1 MQSKIYGSKSVQ
13 PQLTESTDSSLAQ
26 ASSMGVYI
34 AIVKDNADPMNM
46 GRLRV
51 YIPEFGGN
59 PEDPDKW
66 IHVAY
71 ASPMAGTTSVFEQGA
86 NVKEY
91 SNTIQSYGFWSHA
104 PEIDSQV
111 LVTFAGGKIDKGFW
125 FAGLFQT
132 GTTGP
137 IPGLPAGKTYGG
149 EDRIRTN
156 KNRKD
161 KDPDLDKRVDHALHQ
176 RLIRQGLDKDPIRGL
191 STSGAERESA
201 SKVTGILTKGQHSFV
216 MDDGDS
222 DGNSKLIR
230 LRTSSGNQ
238 ILMDDVSSTIY
249 VINAEGTNW
258 LELGG
263 DGRIYIYAAN
273 DISVNTEGTLN
284 LRASKNINI
293 EAGKDLNLVAAN
305 NMYASVKDYNLT
317 ASGNLRESV
326 AKEASIKVGGN
337 YLEEASSIHMN
348 GPSPSAATLPVVNT
362 LVTNTLI
369 TSSICTIVPEIE
381 PWNGHTGIMFKKG
394 PGNKQMRRDPAPKLV
409 PVKPKPEEKGATIV
423 KNPSPLNEERSVPK
437 KVETLTASP
446 EAAALIKDS
455 NEFRPYP
462 YDDDTGMSAG
472 FGTEVTTK
480 DEDKSLSEPAP
491 TDVPAAP
498 SAPAEEPALTKE
510 EKDRLQAEAFGKVID
525 ARIEEDQLTPGS
537 NKWFA
542 AHERTEALRREY
554 EAIRDTGRPLP
565 STGGSSSVTAPSQDS
580 NVQVSGAQQPASD
593 NNITHG
599 FSQEKFEQ
607 DFNLSMNQAQTKVKS
622 GLSKLG
628 IKEVPQKVFDGF
640 TSMTHQVGDF
650 TTAFVNNRKVDL
662 TDVYKE
668 GDWDRAASFIAQD
681 SRDPVRRQAEA
692 NMMVNADYGNPR
704 TSDEVV
710 ADGLAKTKEL
720 ADKGRL
726 NEQTNRPPSPAQLA
740 ALKNTFIKISGGQ
753 LALPVTLAEFANKFK
768 TAKPAPTP
776 KKWGY

>member
-1 MQSKIYGSKSVQ
+1 MQSKIYGSKLVQ
-13 PQLTESTDSSLAQ
+13 PQLTESTEKSLAQ

-51 YIPEFGGN
+51 YVPEFGGN
-59 PEDPDKW
+59 PEDEDKW

-71 ASPMAGTTSVFEQGA
+71 ASPMAGTTSIYNQGS

-91 SNTIQSYGFWSHA
+91 SNTIQSYGFWAHA
-104 PEIDSQV
+104 PELESQI
-111 LVTFAGGKIDKGFW
+111 LVAFAAGKIDKGFW
-125 FAGLFQT
+125 FASLFQT

-137 IPGLPAGKTYGG
+137 IPGLPAGKTYNG
-149 EDRIRTN
+149 ENRIRTN

-161 KDPDLDKRVDHALHQ
+161 KDADLDKRVDHALHN

-191 STSGAERESA
+191 STSGAERENA
-201 SKVTGILTKGQHSFV
+201 SRVTGILTKGQHSFV
-216 MDDGDS
+216 MDDGDV

-258 LELGG
+258 VELGG

-293 EAGKDLNLVAAN
+293 EAGKDLNLSAAN
-305 NMYASVKDYNLT
+305 NMYASVNDYNLT

-326 AKEASIKVGGN
+326 GGEASIKVNGN

-348 GPSPSAATLPVVNT
+348 GPSPSAATLPVTNT

-394 PGNKQMRRDPAPKLV
+394 PGNKQMKKDPAPKLV
-409 PVKPKPEEKGATIV
+409 PVKPKPGERGATIV
-423 KNPSPLNEERSVPK
+423 KKPSPLNEERSVPK

-446 EAAALIKDS
+446 EVAALVKDS

-472 FGTEVTTK
+472 FGTEVTTT
-480 DEDKSLSEPAP
+480 DEDKSPTEPVS
-491 TDVPAAP
+491 T

-510 EKDRLQAEAFGKVID
+510 ERERRQAEAFGRLLD

-542 AHERTEALRREY
+542 AHERTEAIRREY
-554 EAIRDTGRPLP
+554 EAIRDGQPLP
-565 STGGSSSVTAPSQDS
+565 PTGGSSSITEPTQTN
-580 NVQVSGAQQPASD
+580 NVQVSEAQQPASD
-593 NNITHG
+593 NNITRG

-640 TSMTHQVGDF
+640 TSMAHQVGDF
-650 TTAFVNNRKVDL
+650 TTAFVNNKKVDL

-681 SRDPVRRQAEA
+681 SRDPSRRQAEA
-692 NMMVNADYGNPR
+692 NMIVNADYGNPR

-710 ADGLAKTKEL
+710 ADGMAKTKEL

-740 ALKNTFIKISGGQ
+740 ALKNAFIIISGGQ
-753 LALPVTLAEFANKFK
+753 VALPIALTEFANKFK
-768 TAKPAPTP
+768 TAKPAPEP